1 MMWDMK
7 RAAKVVLSLLVVL
20 PLLAAGAGTLL
31 ASGMLHPMKRALTPE
46 LVKQADEALTRVSA
60 QREDFEVRASDG
72 VVLRGWK
79 VRPPNP
85 GSDWVL
91 LFHGVS
97 DNRVGVMG
105 HAEFLLRNG
114 YNVLM
119 MDARA
124 HGASD
129 GDKATYGWLER
140 HDVQA
145 IAEALFRS
153 EQVHCFFLLGESMGA
168 SIALQAAAVE
178 PRVAGVVAESAF
190 ANLKEVSFDYA
201 GLHVSHWLG
210 RTIFRPASSLALKGA
225 TKEGGFRAEDVSPE
239 KAVAARPFPVLL
251 ICGTRDNNVPPRHT
265 KRIYEA
271 ASGPK
276 EMWLVPGAGHSAAL
290 GTAPQEFEQHVVKF
304 FRGIHEQKN

>member
-1 MMWDMK
+1 MI
-7 RAAKVVLSLLVVL
+7 RTAKAVFVLLVLL
-20 PLLAAGAGTLL
+20 PLVAAGAGTLL
-31 ASGMLHPMKRALTPE
+31 AGGMLHPMKRELTAE
-46 LVKQADEALTRVSA
+46 QVRQADEALARVQA
-60 QREDFEVRASDG
+60 EREEFDMRAPDG
-72 VVLRGWK
+72 ALLRGWK

-85 GSDWVL
+85 NGDWVL

-114 YNVLM
+114 YGVLM
-119 MDARA
+119 MDSRA
-124 HGASD
+124 HGASE

-140 HDVQA
+140 DDTRA
-145 IAEALFRS
+145 IAAALVAS
-153 EQVHCFFLLGESMGA
+153 EPVHCFFLLGESMGA

-190 ANLKEVSFDYA
+190 ASLKEVSFDYA
-201 GLHVSHWLG
+201 GLRISHWLG

-225 TKEGGFRAEDVSPE
+225 TQEGGFRADDVSPE

-251 ICGTRDNNVPPRHT
+251 ICGTRDRNIPPRHT
-265 KRIYEA
+265 KRIYQA
-271 ASGPK
+271 AAGPK

-290 GTAPQEFEQHVVKF
+290 GAAPQEFEQRVVTF
-304 FRGIHEQKN
+304 YRQTHGQKN